1 MKGGEELGMKM
12 GRGLFIMALIVV
24 MAASLAAAEIPPSF
38 FAAFGGLKNENSLC
52 VKNYQAGA
60 TITEAYSNFQYLD
73 KDTRVFSRTPKLDE
87 HGCEENG
94 SALVEASFSTDIVGI
109 AHLDWMSADPAATV
123 MRRHPVYGLS
133 REELIGVFN
142 IEKFILLASNSTLRE
157 NATEWLPCS
166 LIY

>member
-1 MKGGEELGMKM
+1 MNRRLI
-12 GRGLFIMALIVV
+12 LMAVVV
-24 MAASLAAAEIPPSF
+24 MAGSLSAAEMPPSF
-38 FAAFGGLKNENSLC
+38 FAGIGGLKNENALC

-60 TITEAYSNFQYLD
+60 TITEAYTNFQYLD

-94 SALVEASFSTDIVGI
+94 SALIEASISTDIVGS
-109 AHLDWMSADPAATV
+109 AHLGWMSADPVADV
-123 MRRHPVYGLS
+123 MRRYPVYGIS

-157 NATEWLPCS
+157 NASEWLPCS
-166 LIY
+166 